1 MGLAFCKGLNN
12 CANMLSRREKPS
24 MQETNPYKY
33 LEQVSE
39 LFDTLNTPEEINR
52 VLDELEYLFDLIEP
66 DFQDQVSDL
75 IARLTK
81 RLQELD

>member
-1 MGLAFCKGLNN
+1 
-12 CANMLSRREKPS
+12 

-75 IARLTK
+75 ISRLTK
-81 RLQELD
+81 RLQEIN

>member
-1 MGLAFCKGLNN
+1 
-12 CANMLSRREKPS
+12 

-33 LEQVSE
+33 QEQVSE
-39 LFDTLNTPEEINR
+39 IFDNLNTPEEINR

-81 RLQELD
+81 RLQEIN

>member
-1 MGLAFCKGLNN
+1 
-12 CANMLSRREKPS
+12 

-81 RLQELD
+81 RLQEIN

>member
-1 MGLAFCKGLNN
+1 
-12 CANMLSRREKPS
+12 

-66 DFQDQVSDL
+66 DFQDQISDL
-75 IARLTK
+75 IARLSK
-81 RLQELD
+81 RLQELA

>member
-1 MGLAFCKGLNN
+1 
-12 CANMLSRREKPS
+12 

-39 LFDTLNTPEEINR
+39 LFDTLNTKEQINQ
-52 VLDELEYLFDLIEP
+52 VLDELEYIFDLIDP

-75 IARLTK
+75 IARLSK

>member
-1 MGLAFCKGLNN
+1 
-12 CANMLSRREKPS
+12 
-24 MQETNPYKY
+24 MQATNPYKY

-39 LFDTLNTPEEINR
+39 LFDSLNTREEINQ

-75 IARLTK
+75 IARLTT
-81 RLQELD
+81 RLQELN